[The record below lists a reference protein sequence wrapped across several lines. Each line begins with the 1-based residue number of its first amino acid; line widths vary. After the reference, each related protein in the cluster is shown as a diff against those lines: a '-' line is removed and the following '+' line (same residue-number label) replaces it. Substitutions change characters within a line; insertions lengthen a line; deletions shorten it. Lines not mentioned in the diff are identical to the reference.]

1 MHKANSIGIGS
12 IGAANQR
19 AISGTAFMSSEKAIE
34 IIDAPAQGME
44 VCCVPIFIF
53 ILVLVLPFGKKC
65 GGFGFGF
72 GEKQWPL
79 YNAKCCCDEQLRRST
94 NDAQIEEIRRLK
106 QQLALKDRRIHELE
120 EQLQRYKNSFIG
132 DSTAW
137 WAEQLASV
145 KTPSARPFPA
155 NFEEDWR

>member
-1 MHKANSIGIGS
+1 
-12 IGAANQR
+12 
-19 AISGTAFMSSEKAIE
+19 
-34 IIDAPAQGME
+34 
-44 VCCVPIFIF
+44 
-53 ILVLVLPFGKKC
+53 LKKC
-65 GGFGFGF
+65 GGFGF

-145 KTPSARPFPA
+145 KTPSPGLSRPISRKTDAKVPSLFFHPCCI
-155 NFEEDWR
+155 